1 MKLEAPAVL
10 LSALLTVIN
19 AYPSNSVRNNAVQ
32 NGLSHG
38 NVMGLARGVSMKQ
51 RIRRE
56 VVCMP
61 GQNKCGAGTYLQK
74 DCNENEK
81 IQCVVCPD
89 NTFTADENRL
99 QKCLRCIQCQEESGH
114 KIKNNCT
121 KIKNTECT
129 CRKNFF
135 CSTSET
141 CQQCHSCKE
150 CDVDTEEIAN
160 PCTERNDTVCVKK
173 GKKQWVTAVV
183 ISVILVA
190 AVAGGIIL
198 YCKRNSLPC
207 TKKPGGFQL
216 VPSKPKDGDKK
227 PQEVQGT
234 VHHQTQSVHV
244 TFLMIP
250 FCTHFRLFDIP
261 LSAEDLNLIVMEIEP
276 RKFHAIGLRLGLGE
290 PKVQQIESDYHDD
303 INRQGYEILS
313 AWLQGHG
320 NAGAF
325 PRLIDI
331 LRQAKCVVA
340 AENIIRKINPTA
352 EDTTEES
359 KADPSENGTA
369 MKSIST

>member
-1 MKLEAPAVL
+1 MLE
-10 LSALLTVIN
+10 N
-19 AYPSNSVRNNAVQ
+19 A
-32 NGLSHG
+32 
-38 NVMGLARGVSMKQ
+38 
-51 RIRRE
+51 
-56 VVCMP
+56 
-61 GQNKCGAGTYLQK
+61 K

-216 VPSKPKDGDKK
+216 V
-227 PQEVQGT
+227 VQ
-234 VHHQTQSVHV
+234 
-244 TFLMIP
+244 
-250 FCTHFRLFDIP
+250 DIP